1 MLEKIT
7 NDLKEAMKNQ
17 DKFKL
22 SVIRMLKG
30 AIQME
35 ETKLSKDESLDD
47 VKIIAI
53 IKKSIKQRE
62 DSILEYTKY
71 NRLDDIKGLE
81 DEISILKE
89 YLPKQL
95 SDDEI
100 DIEVREA
107 INKLEATN
115 IKDMGK
121 VMKYLT
127 DKIGVSADLSVV
139 SSKVKDILTK

>member
-35 ETKLSKDESLDD
+35 QTKLAKDESLDD
-47 VKIIAI
+47 LKIIAI

-95 SDDEI
+95 NDDEI

>member
-47 VKIIAI
+47 VKIIGI

-95 SDDEI
+95 NDDEI

>member
-30 AIQME
+30 AIQM
-35 ETKLSKDESLDD
+35 DESLDD

>member
-100 DIEVREA
+100 DIEVKEA